1 MSVNYILL
9 TLYRLIIDLYCIFSN
24 TRGLISG
31 GWLSVF
37 TNYNYFSFYLI
48 YLSLSRSGQEH
59 EHVAL
64 PRLKPNQSLV
74 LEDYFYSGQSLPLGL
89 LWAYRIVND
98 HNLRSSLMPSDNDTL
113 YTSSTLS
120 ESNFYKHEARHTGCF
135 AHLSTPGH
143 SCRRTFI
150 ALNKLFSPKV

>member
-1 MSVNYILL
+1 MSDNRFIVH
-9 TLYRLIIDLYCIFSN
+9 FSS

-37 TNYNYFSFYLI
+37 TNYTILYYFSFI
-48 YLSLSRSGQEH
+48 VSIISRARVKNMNMWPYQDWNLTNPH
-59 EHVAL
+59 
-64 PRLKPNQSLV
+64 

-98 HNLRSSLMPSDNDTL
+98 HNLRSSLIPSDNDTL